1 MTANIKKLLLG
12 RVEGIAGNYHETLI
26 TLERMGL
33 SDQVVFLPHPIIPPK
48 GAYLMISKAANTPN
62 KMQLID
68 KMNRT
73 LKAMYDDGTV
83 DQINAN
89 YLR

>member
-1 MTANIKKLLLG
+1 
-12 RVEGIAGNYHETLI
+12 
-26 TLERMGL
+26 
-33 SDQVVFLPHPIIPPK
+33 
-48 GAYLMISKAANTPN
+48 MISKAANIPN

-68 KMNRT
+68 MMNGT

-83 DQINAN
+83 DQINAK

>member
-1 MTANIKKLLLG
+1 
-12 RVEGIAGNYHETLI
+12 
-26 TLERMGL
+26 
-33 SDQVVFLPHPIIPPK
+33 
-48 GAYLMISKAANTPN
+48 MISKAANIPN

-68 KMNRT
+68 KMNGT

-83 DQINAN
+83 DQINAK